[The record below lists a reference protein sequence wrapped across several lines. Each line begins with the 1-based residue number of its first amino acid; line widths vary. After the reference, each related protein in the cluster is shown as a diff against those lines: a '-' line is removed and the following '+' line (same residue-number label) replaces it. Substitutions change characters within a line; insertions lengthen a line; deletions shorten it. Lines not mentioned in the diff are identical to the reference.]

1 NCLLTS
7 ATNPLFSSSPYYS
20 IENNIQFELN
30 SILLNI
36 QLEALISII
45 QYTNNITNKLNH
57 LSIQQIKQ
65 QQQKII
71 PAPSQNEP
79 SSSSSFKIDFHLEEI
94 CIIIGN
100 NSSQILYIQ
109 LKNLASYLSQT
120 NIKILFHLIL
130 NDFRI
135 IDLYPK
141 SHYQY
146 IISKGNFSN
155 DLITLDLSL
164 FTNQKKSSSKDQQ
177 HSFIKGHLEK
187 LNIIFLYKH
196 LQIILS
202 IINSFQIQ
210 NNNQI

>member
-1 NCLLTS
+1 
-7 ATNPLFSSSPYYS
+7 
-20 IENNIQFELN
+20 
-30 SILLNI
+30 
-36 QLEALISII
+36 
-45 QYTNNITNKLNH
+45 NH
-57 LSIQQIKQ
+57 LSNQLIKQ

-79 SSSSSFKIDFHLEEI
+79 SSSSSSFKIDFHLEEI

-109 LKNLASYLSQT
+109 LKNLVSYLSQT

-130 NDFRI
+130 NNFRI

-146 IISKGNFSN
+146 IISKENFSN
-155 DLITLDLSL
+155 DLIILDLSL
-164 FTNQKKSSSKDQQ
+164 FTNQKKSSNKDQQ

-202 IINSFQIQ
+202 IINSF
-210 NNNQI
+210 